1 MLNNTNTNTNNDL
14 QVFVHPDAEKIKKK
28 KEIVQDGITKL
39 QHSIDFNF

>member
-14 QVFVHPDAEKIKKK
+14 QVFVHPEAEKK